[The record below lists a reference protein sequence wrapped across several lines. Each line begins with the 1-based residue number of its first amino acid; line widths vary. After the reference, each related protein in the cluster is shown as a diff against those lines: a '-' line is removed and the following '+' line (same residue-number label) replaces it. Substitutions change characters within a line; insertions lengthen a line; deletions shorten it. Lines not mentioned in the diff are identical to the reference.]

1 LNETSYY
8 LCTPTPR
15 KPKSP
20 ILETTVNA
28 LKKNGHE
35 VVVRDLYALNFQ
47 AVLKPEDTSASQ
59 NIING
64 GILL

>member
-1 LNETSYY
+1 
-8 LCTPTPR
+8 
-15 KPKSP
+15 
-20 ILETTVNA
+20 LETTVNA